1 MAEHLHVMVDGKWE
15 CFGIVEQ
22 LQVVGAGKRERFGM
36 WNNSKW
42 WSLVSGSVLVLWN
55 NCR

>member
-1 MAEHLHVMVDGKWE
+1 MAEHLHVMVDGS
-15 CFGIVEQ
+15 FGIVEQ